1 MKRKGGGEMK
11 KQISMLTDSPLKS
24 IILFALPIMASSLL
38 QFNYSLVDNIIV
50 GRYVSE
56 NALAAV
62 GCVGPINSFIIG
74 AALGLTTGF
83 TIPVAHAF
91 GEGNSK
97 KLSHY
102 AGSSIFIA
110 FVIGCVIMVVSHL
123 ISPVLLDLVG
133 TPADIK
139 KLASSYINILYY
151 GIPIQMLS
159 NNFTAI
165 SRATGESKKPLYF
178 FCVSVVL
185 NFCLDILFVK
195 TFHWGVEGAAAATII
210 SHCVAC
216 ILNGIYVFRFNKN
229 VKLRKSDF
237 NPDKGTI
244 FYQIRLGI
252 PVSLQFT
259 VTSVGS
265 MCLQSVVNSFGT
277 NVIAGFTAAARVEG
291 ITNIPM
297 SGLGVATQTFVGQ
310 NYGAKNYDR
319 IRDGVRKI
327 FILDLVVSVAMSLIL
342 YFSAETV
349 ITLFGDNMTGEIMV
363 AAKRYILAIAQ
374 CYSLVAIL
382 FVMRNTL
389 QGMGFTYA
397 NSIAG
402 VGEFFGRISV
412 AFILTPLL
420 GFDAVCYAGPAAWL
434 LADIPLIIIYL
445 KKQQQ
450 FRLSP
455 YGKKVKLN
463 AHLNKDR
470 R

>member
-1 MKRKGGGEMK
+1 
-11 KQISMLTDSPLKS
+11 
-24 IILFALPIMASSLL
+24 
-38 QFNYSLVDNIIV
+38 
-50 GRYVSE
+50 
-56 NALAAV
+56 
-62 GCVGPINSFIIG
+62 
-74 AALGLTTGF
+74 
-83 TIPVAHAF
+83 
-91 GEGNSK
+91 
-97 KLSHY
+97 
-102 AGSSIFIA
+102 
-110 FVIGCVIMVVSHL
+110 
-123 ISPVLLDLVG
+123 
-133 TPADIK
+133 
-139 KLASSYINILYY
+139 
-151 GIPIQMLS
+151 MLS

-165 SRATGESKKPLYF
+165 SRCTGESKKPLYF
-178 FCVSVVL
+178 FCVSVVV
-185 NFCLDILFVK
+185 NFVLDIIFVK
-195 TFHWGVEGAAAATII
+195 YLSLGVEGAAVATLI

-216 ILNGIYVFRFNKN
+216 LLNGIYVLSFNN
-229 VKLRKSDF
+229 SVKLKRSDF
-237 NPDKGTI
+237 NPDKQTI
-244 FYQIRLGI
+244 LYQIRLGI

-310 NYGAKNYDR
+310 NYGAKNYRR
-319 IRDGVRKI
+319 ITDGVKKI
-327 FILDLVVSVAMSLIL
+327 FILDLLVSVVMSTIL
-342 YFSAETV
+342 YLVAEPV

-382 FVMRNTL
+382 FVMRNSL

-445 KKQQQ
+445 KKQRQ
-450 FRLSP
+450 FRIEDSVVP
-455 YGKKVKLN
+455 TRNEYYDNV
-463 AHLNKDR
+463 
-470 R
+470 